1 MERLVNRNGAATGA
15 EAELID
21 LIEACAPVSVS
32 DLAKKRSLGAVYQ
45 RHHQRRRTTRLA
57 MRLALGA
64 GVLLVAGAATAGA
77 FGVRWRA
84 RPEPRPA
91 ALAVTAAP
99 HHVARPLH
107 APAVEASPA
116 PEIPTVPAAATPAS
130 VPSVSVSSAHRAHV
144 VRSEDPSLVVSAI
157 QALRQDHDPARASH
171 LLGAYLRTYPRGALV
186 EEAIALSFEAADA
199 RQSTAAATFAQRY
212 LRDYPQGRFRAAAER
227 VLARPTP

>member
-1 MERLVNRNGAATGA
+1 MERLVNRSGVATGA

-32 DLAKKRSLGAVYQ
+32 ELAKKRSLGAVYQ
-45 RHHQRRRTTRLA
+45 RHHQRRRTTRFA

-84 RPEPRPA
+84 RPEPTPA

-99 HHVARPLH
+99 HHVARPQH
-107 APAVEASPA
+107 APAVPASEITTAPA
-116 PEIPTVPAAATPAS
+116 TAPASAPSVPA
-130 VPSVSVSSAHRAHV
+130 SSGHRAHV

-157 QALRQDHDPARASH
+157 QALRQDHDPARASQ

-186 EEAIALSFEAADA
+186 EEAIALSFEAAEA
-199 RQSTAAATFAQRY
+199 RQSAAAATFAQRY